1 MYTGTLIDDLMAAV
15 ERAEE
20 HVQLAARV
28 SLSPLSP
35 QKDPACVLMPALY
48 NVTQI
53 DQNLLGAA

>member
-20 HVQLAARV
+20 HIRLAPMV
-28 SLSPLSP
+28 PLFP
-35 QKDPACVLMPALY
+35 EKDPACVLMPALY
-48 NVTQI
+48 SVTQI

>member
-20 HVQLAARV
+20 HAQRASQEKMDNLLAVAICEMV
-28 SLSPLSP
+28 
-35 QKDPACVLMPALY
+35 KG
-48 NVTQI
+48 

>member
-28 SLSPLSP
+28 SLSPE
-35 QKDPACVLMPALY
+35 KDPACVLMPSIAWRKS
-48 NVTQI
+48 TRI
-53 DQNLLGAA
+53 C